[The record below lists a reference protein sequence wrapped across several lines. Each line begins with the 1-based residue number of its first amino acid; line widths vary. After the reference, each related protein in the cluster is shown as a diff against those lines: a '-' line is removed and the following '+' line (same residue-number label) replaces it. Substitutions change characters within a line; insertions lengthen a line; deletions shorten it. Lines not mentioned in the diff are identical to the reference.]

1 MLVNLCPHPID
12 LYINGVLNSTILPSG
27 TIARCE
33 QKQEYVETW
42 LLIPITR
49 QTFGKVTGL
58 PAPKEGVRY
67 IVSSRVADACPDRKD
82 LVVPG
87 PAVRDEN
94 GNQIGCEGFSVMY
107 KKDTVDSSVADR
119 ERAIKS
125 IKNLMVALEE
135 ADTLGYYMGDIL
147 RIKRALG
154 VVEESED

>member
-1 MLVNLCPHPID
+1 MLMNLCPHPIN
-12 LYINGVLNSTILPSG
+12 LYINGVLNSTIMPSG
-27 TIARCE
+27 KIARCE

-42 LLIPITR
+42 MIIPITR

-58 PAPKEGVRY
+58 PAPHEGVRY
-67 IVSSRVADACPDRKD
+67 IVSARVAEACPDRKD

-107 KKDTVDSSVADR
+107 KNTVNSSTTDR
-119 ERAIKS
+119 EKAIKAVD
-125 IKNLMVALEE
+125 NLMVALEE

-147 RIKRALG
+147 RIKKALG
-154 VVEESED
+154 VEESED

>member
-1 MLVNLCPHPID
+1 MLMNLCPHPIN
-12 LYINGVLNSTILPSG
+12 LYINGVFNSTIMPSG
-27 TIARCE
+27 KIARCE

-58 PAPKEGVRY
+58 PDPQEGVRY
-67 IVSSRVADACPDRKD
+67 IVSAKVADACPDRKD

-94 GNQIGCEGFSVMY
+94 GNKIGCEGFSVMY
-107 KKDTVDSSVADR
+107 KKDTVDDSASDR
-119 ERAIKS
+119 ERALRS
-125 IKNLMVALEE
+125 VKNLMVALEE

-147 RIKRALG
+147 RIKKALG
-154 VVEESED
+154 VEESED

>member
-1 MLVNLCPHPID
+1 MLMNLCPHPIN
-12 LYINGVLNSTILPSG
+12 LYINGVLNSTIMPSG
-27 TIARCE
+27 KIARCE

-42 LLIPITR
+42 MIIPITR

-58 PAPKEGVRY
+58 PAPHEGVRY
-67 IVSSRVADACPDRKD
+67 IVSARVAEACPDRKD

-87 PAVRDEN
+87 PAVRDED

-107 KKDTVDSSVADR
+107 KNTVNSSTADR

-135 ADTLGYYMGDIL
+135 ADTLGYYIGDIL
-147 RIKRALG
+147 RIKKALG
-154 VVEESED
+154 VEESED